1 MLSLLSLAPY
11 EALPLER
18 GPPGTHN
25 TVASYMQTKAARE
38 ARGLSCEVCR
48 PAENAVLNCCSDG
61 ASWAGLCA
69 EEGSNY
75 TWLAGYEVCNGGES
89 NVTMSEA
96 HFIREERIAENKT
109 ISELSPEDQEILL
122 KERKKRKRE
131 LHQKKGPER
140 MHHKQGLPGKRAYGG
155 KAKLQQVPE
164 WQQDFDQFKDD
175 QLTKL
180 VDLPSGEKHR
190 IINEAW
196 SASTNARRTARRQ
209 LDAAKA
215 RLRSL
220 NRGVLTEGEEGTP

>member
-1 MLSLLSLAPY
+1 
-11 EALPLER
+11 
-18 GPPGTHN
+18 
-25 TVASYMQTKAARE
+25 MQTKAARE
-38 ARGLSCEVCR
+38 ARGLSCEVCK

-61 ASWAGLCA
+61 ASWEGLCA

-122 KERKKRKRE
+122 KERKRRNRE
-131 LHQKKGPER
+131 TRQKKELVRMHRQKALPGERADGGKVRQGPEGQR
-140 MHHKQGLPGKRAYGG
+140 G
-155 KAKLQQVPE
+155 
-164 WQQDFDQFKDD
+164 FDKFRDE
-175 QLTKL
+175 QLLKL
-180 VDLPSGEKHR
+180 VDLPSDEKHR
-190 IINEAW
+190 IISEAW
-196 SASTNARRTARRQ
+196 LASTNARRTARRQ

-220 NRGVLTEGEEGTP
+220 NMGTL

>member
-1 MLSLLSLAPY
+1 MGKALRAML
-11 EALPLER
+11 
-18 GPPGTHN
+18 
-25 TVASYMQTKAARE
+25 
-38 ARGLSCEVCR
+38 EVLMPKVPVDTCIT
-48 PAENAVLNCCSDG
+48 NL
-61 ASWAGLCA
+61 
-69 EEGSNY
+69 
-75 TWLAGYEVCNGGES
+75 
-89 NVTMSEA
+89 
-96 HFIREERIAENKT
+96 
-109 ISELSPEDQEILL
+109 
-122 KERKKRKRE
+122 
-131 LHQKKGPER
+131 

-155 KAKLQQVPE
+155 KAKLRQVPE